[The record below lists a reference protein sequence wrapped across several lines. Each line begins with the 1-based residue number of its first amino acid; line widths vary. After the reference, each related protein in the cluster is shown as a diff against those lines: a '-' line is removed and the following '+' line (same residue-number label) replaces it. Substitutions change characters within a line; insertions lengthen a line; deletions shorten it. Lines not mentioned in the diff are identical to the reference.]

1 MYSCFKIK
9 RFLKLV
15 ICDVVVILFIAVI
28 MSFNKDKWFA
38 FDNNSDEK
46 ILLPVIVYHMISENP
61 SKLGDYVVSPKTIEN
76 DFKYLVENGYE
87 TVLVEDL
94 LSYINDDIP
103 LPENPV
109 VITFDDGYYNM
120 VYLLPLLEKY
130 DMKAIISI
138 VGSYS
143 ERDSKS
149 KEQPNSDYS
158 YLTWEDISALNKTG
172 LIEISNQT
180 YDLHTSAT
188 RKGSCIMNG
197 ESEEQYKQ
205 IFENNVRLLQSE
217 LFMNSGVMPITFTYP
232 YDLDCKESVP
242 ILKELGFKATFTCH
256 ERPNYI
262 SKDENSLYGLNRYN
276 RPNEMTTEEFMSN
289 LLAEK

>member
-1 MYSCFKIK
+1 
-9 RFLKLV
+9 
-15 ICDVVVILFIAVI
+15 
-28 MSFNKDKWFA
+28 
-38 FDNNSDEK
+38 
-46 ILLPVIVYHMISENP
+46 
-61 SKLGDYVVSPKTIEN
+61 
-76 DFKYLVENGYE
+76 KYLVENGYE
-87 TVLVEDL
+87 TVLIEDL

-109 VITFDDGYYNM
+109 VITFDDGYYNNM

-130 DMKAIISI
+130 DMRAIISI

-149 KEQPNSDYS
+149 KEQLDVNYS

-172 LIEISNQT
+172 LIEICNQT

-256 ERPNYI
+256 ERHNYI